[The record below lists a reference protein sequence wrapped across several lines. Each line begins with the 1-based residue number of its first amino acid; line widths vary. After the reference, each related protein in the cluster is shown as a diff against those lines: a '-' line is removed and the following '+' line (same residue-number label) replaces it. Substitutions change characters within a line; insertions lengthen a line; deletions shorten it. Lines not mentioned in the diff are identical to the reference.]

1 MKRIILVLVLF
12 TIIATGSAF
21 ADHPKGIGVGVFYG
35 TSSSWGARGWGY
47 GYGHGYY
54 GLSLKVPSIPIFWG
68 INMRITEGYFQ
79 LGLMG
84 DKYFI
89 DQVLVKDVG
98 LNWFL
103 GLGLYGNV
111 AFWNDTSSFAFGA
124 RLPIGLSWQPIKP
137 LEIFLNL
144 APSLGIHI
152 NPLDFPN
159 GGFGAEFGI
168 RVWF

>member
-1 MKRIILVLVLF
+1 MKRILLVLVLF
-12 TIIATGSAF
+12 TIIATGTAF

-35 TSSSWGARGWGY
+35 TSSSWGGWGWGT
-47 GYGHGYY
+47 GYGYY
-54 GLSLKVPSIPIFWG
+54 GLSLKIPSIPIFWG

-89 DQVLVKDVG
+89 DQVLVKDFG
-98 LNWFL
+98 LHWFL
-103 GLGLYGNV
+103 GLGLYGNI
-111 AFWNDTSSFAFGA
+111 AFWNDNAAFAFGA
-124 RLPIGLSWQPIKP
+124 RLPIGLSWQPVKP

-159 GGFGAEFGI
+159 GGLGAEFGI
-168 RVWF
+168 RLWF